1 MARLLFCCIVATVV
15 APHVPCHAEVASAKM
30 NGAVSFSGDTA
41 VEDVLVVEAGAWI
54 VEAKDAIMIYGVAN
68 SEIEPTGNEL

>member
-1 MARLLFCCIVATVV
+1 
-15 APHVPCHAEVASAKM
+15 M